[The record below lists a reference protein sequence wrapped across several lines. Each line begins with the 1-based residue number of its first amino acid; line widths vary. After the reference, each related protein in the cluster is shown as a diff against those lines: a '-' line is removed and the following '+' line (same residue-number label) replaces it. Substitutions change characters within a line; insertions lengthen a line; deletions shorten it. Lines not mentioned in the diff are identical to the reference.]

1 MSQPAPDD
9 RFAARET
16 TDAPADQSAAEA
28 GALDA
33 VLRATLDAAE
43 LDERVTSEE
52 VEALR
57 AVAARFGD
65 VPLSYDPIA
74 IELVLAIMQ
83 VNYGHLRRKA
93 DVWRST
99 AVKIATLLFDSPT
112 GRVRLENLWSRL
124 IESHGRPSAQS

>member
-1 MSQPAPDD
+1 MSQPSPDH
-9 RFAARET
+9 RSGARET
-16 TDAPADQSAAEA
+16 TESADAGAVDA

-57 AVAARFGD
+57 AVAARHGD
-65 VPLSYDPIA
+65 APLSYDPIA

-83 VNYGHLRRKA
+83 VNYGHLKRSP

-112 GRVRLENLWSRL
+112 GRARLENLWSRL
-124 IESHGRPSAQS
+124 VESHGR